1 LRLAPP
7 LVAREPLLILNKL
20 GVGKLI
26 NSLAEFNSAHGGV
39 LLAVP
44 PRYVI
49 ADKTERRA
57 MHGLANLRWFLG
69 H

>member
-7 LVAREPLLILNKL
+7 LVACEPLLVLNKL
-20 GVGKLI
+20 GVGELI

-39 LLAVP
+39 VPAVP
-44 PRYVI
+44 PRYVV

-57 MHGLANLRWFLG
+57 MHGLANLQWFLG
-69 H
+69 Y